1 MAETRSVDK
10 NMLSIASKQIYNG
23 DEVLKNLSNL
33 AMRQQVRE
41 VLHDHSMALIDNF
54 LNQT

>member
-1 MAETRSVDK
+1 
-10 NMLSIASKQIYNG
+10 MLSIASKQIYNG